1 MSSHGQST
9 KRFIF
14 KFFLSNARCFVP
26 MDLCFPYRTIGK
38 LNPRIPL
45 ALSPPSWAIHL
56 PQTGQFAN
64 RTARRERF
72 RAGNLTADL
81 EEHSVGILSV
91 VRAGTPGRE
100 HYGCRCGRNLGGRRR
115 AFGSLAG
122 TQGFEPRYADPE
134 SAVLPLDDVPT
145 ASSF

>member
-1 MSSHGQST
+1 ME
-9 KRFIF
+9 
-14 KFFLSNARCFVP
+14 
-26 MDLCFPYRTIGK
+26 LCFPYRTIGK
-38 LNPRIPL
+38 PNPRKPL

-81 EEHSVGILSV
+81 EEHSVGILSF

-100 HYGCRCGRNLGGRRR
+100 HPGGNTMDVAAAGISGGGGGLLEAWLGRRDSNPDTQIQ
-115 AFGSLAG
+115 SL
-122 TQGFEPRYADPE
+122 QSYR
-134 SAVLPLDDVPT
+134 
-145 ASSF
+145 